1 MASLFDDL
9 SAGKYQKA
17 ARGLLGPAYE
27 PLAAL
32 PGLLGEFSV
41 GADIRDYQA
50 YGSEAIQKALRG
62 DYGQAGLDALWSA
75 AALAGTMV
83 PGHASMADPRK
94 LKKKVKKKA
103 KPKKAKRMT
112 DLPDLR
118 EIPVDEAIAIARKE
132 PHLIPSGPRA
142 VGKYVAGP
150 RNVERKQDLTKIRRE
165 LDASIDAGAEGGD
178 WYNRYRGG
186 VYDVTGGN
194 PEQAKWMSK
203 IEGQFSAGVD
213 PASELGY
220 SIKETSGL
228 LGGTPVKAARPAQ
241 HAALLNAAAAN
252 DPSILMLGDKTGKYA
267 DKVNPAARAMK
278 TATGVN
284 DFRHFRNLGY
294 TDSKGMP
301 VDQVKGT
308 PHIFADYE
316 TALAVDRANKRKLAG
331 RSDWTGEQIQ
341 ATAWVKQKSD
351 DLYRRGKKRY
361 DAQALKQMK
370 ADRVNDLSSEA
381 VEEAGRKLA
390 FGEANRTI
398 ADFFPKHTAYDTY
411 EMQPGPSTGHL
422 PASVNMN
429 QAQRDALAADP
440 RGSFAT
446 APGGRD
452 AVYAGLH
459 VPTAPGISM
468 RVRPTAPMQGIYKG
482 AQGLELNQG
491 AVARPLVG
499 YTTHGASPKTLATA
513 DRDILEAATGL
524 RAGLL
529 AQDAGAAHVIT
540 DSGRMSDRNA
550 VTAGLLGKLTPQ
562 EALDLRNVGAKY
574 GYGDLV
580 DRGEG
585 ITMTNFSGPSTVPS
599 TKDMTALESEAR
611 AIRPDLVAA
620 KRMSQDSVY
629 TDLTDEWKA
638 GEGSGEVTKKIL
650 GWVEKTPELAAA
662 MDNNPY
668 IAQNALDLI
677 ARDKDLAKIWGPGR
691 ADLKTFRKIIGA
703 GPGWVGRLKK
713 AVKAGTVPAIA
724 AAAVFQKV
732 STEFSED
739 RAS

>member
-1 MASLFDDL
+1 MAGLLDDL

-32 PGLLGEFSV
+32 PGLLGEFSM
-41 GADIRDYQA
+41 GADVRDYQA

-62 DYGQAGLDALWSA
+62 DYGQAGLDALWAA
-75 AALAGTMV
+75 AALAGTVV
-83 PGHASMADPRK
+83 PGRASMADPRK

-103 KPKKAKRMT
+103 KAKKVKRMT
-112 DLPDLR
+112 DLPNIR
-118 EIPVDEAIAIARKE
+118 EMPVDEAIAIARKE
-132 PHLIPSGPRA
+132 PHLIPGGA
-142 VGKYVAGP
+142 ATEGKYVAGP
-150 RNVERKQDLTKIRRE
+150 RNIDTRQKLTKMRRD

-186 VYDVTGGN
+186 VYDVTGGS
-194 PEQAKWMSK
+194 PEQAGAMAR
-203 IEGQFSAGVD
+203 IEGMFSAGVD

-228 LGGTPVKAARPAQ
+228 IGGTPVKAARPAQ
-241 HAALLNAAAAN
+241 HEALLNAAAAN
-252 DPSILMLGDKTGKYA
+252 DMSKLMLGPKTGEYA
-267 DKVNPAARAMK
+267 KRVTPGLLSPG
-278 TATGVN
+278 ATGVN

-294 TDSKGMP
+294 TDAAGKP
-301 VDQVKGT
+301 VDQVTGT

-351 DLYRRGKKRY
+351 DLYARGKKRY
-361 DAQALKQMK
+361 DAQALEQMK
-370 ADRVNDLSSEA
+370 KDRVNDISPEG

-390 FGEANRTI
+390 FGDANRTI
-398 ADFFPKHTAYDTY
+398 ADFFPKHTAFDTY

-468 RVRPTAPMQGIYKG
+468 RVRPTTPMQGIYDG
-482 AQGLELNQG
+482 GQGLELNQG

-513 DRDILEAATGL
+513 DRDILEAGTGL

-550 VTAGLLGKLTPQ
+550 VGAGLLGKLTPQ
-562 EALDLRNVGAKY
+562 EALDLRDVGAKY

-585 ITMTNFSGPSTVPS
+585 ITMTNFGGDPTVPS
-599 TKDMTALESEAR
+599 TKEMAALTEEVR
-611 AIRPDLVAA
+611 AIRPDLTTA

-677 ARDKDLAKIWGPGR
+677 ARDKGLAKIWGPGR
-691 ADLKTFRKIIGA
+691 ADLETFRSIIGA

-713 AVKAGTVPAIA
+713 AVKKGIVPAIA
-724 AAAVFQKV
+724 AAAVFQRV
-732 STEFSED
+732 SVEFTED
-739 RAS
+739 DAS